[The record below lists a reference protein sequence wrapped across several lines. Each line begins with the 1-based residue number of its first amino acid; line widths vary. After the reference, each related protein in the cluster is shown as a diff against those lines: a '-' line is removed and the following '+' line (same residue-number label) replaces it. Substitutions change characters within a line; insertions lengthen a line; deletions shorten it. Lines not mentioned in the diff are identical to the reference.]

1 MGLDS
6 VELLMQIEDEFKI
19 KISDQDA
26 QNISTVGDLANYIYQ
41 NSTFIFPNN
50 CLKIRLLNS
59 IKSALTVLEF
69 PANLDLTNTV
79 GEFLAKDDLKTTW
92 KKLEETLNL
101 KLPELNPQDLKVEKI
116 EDVKIFGFNIIR
128 IKPPIL
134 DMTFERLI
142 ECIGALNYQ
151 DFIDFDNITSF
162 FEILIAVIGITH
174 LKSGVD
180 VDEIFTSSSFTY
192 DLGID

>member
-26 QNISTVGDLANYIYQ
+26 QNIFTVGDMTNFIYQ
-41 NSTFIFPNN
+41 NSTMQLPDN
-50 CLKIRLLNS
+50 CLKNQILNS
-59 IKSALTVLEF
+59 IKSAFLLLEF
-69 PANLDLTNTV
+69 PANFDLTNIV
-79 GEFLAKDDLKTTW
+79 GEFLTKDDLKASW

-116 EDVKIFGFNIIR
+116 EGVKIFGFNIIR

-142 ECIGALNYQ
+142 ECIGAINYQ
-151 DFIDFDNITSF
+151 DFIDFDNITNY
-162 FEILIAVIGITH
+162 FEILIAVMGITH
-174 LKSGVD
+174 LKSRVD
-180 VDEIFTSSSFTY
+180 IDEIFVSSSFVY
-192 DLGID
+192 DLGVD